1 VASVSVQLTTDRLT
15 LLEGHVAFVKTA
27 LIMLQKKIAFCAS
40 ELNERIE
47 KRESMIKMG
56 MENVADSLIPGFD
69 KLEEKFVELVQ
80 SMKSVL
86 GDFEPLRKQVEDAAA
101 EGHTD
106 NIELRAKIR
115 ASAASVTELKDALE
129 AAASSLEGRIEMEEV
144 KWRGDAPSTVPAVPN
159 AAPAAGGTPDVDSIV
174 ADLAPARD

>member
-1 VASVSVQLTTDRLT
+1 MCYSNRLDVAAW
-15 LLEGHVAFVKTA
+15 H
-27 LIMLQKKIAFCAS
+27 AS
-40 ELNERIE
+40 FSYIFILR
-47 KRESMIKMG
+47 RMIKMG

-86 GDFEPLRKQVEDAAA
+86 GDFEPLRKQVEDATA
-101 EGHTD
+101 EGLTD
-106 NIELRAKIR
+106 NSELRAKIKDGL
-115 ASAASVTELKDALE
+115 ASVTELKAALE

-144 KWRGDAPSTVPAVPN
+144 KWRGEATLPAPTPAAAPS
-159 AAPAAGGTPDVDSIV
+159 AGGAPDVDSIV

>member
-1 VASVSVQLTTDRLT
+1 
-15 LLEGHVAFVKTA
+15 
-27 LIMLQKKIAFCAS
+27 
-40 ELNERIE
+40 
-47 KRESMIKMG
+47 MG

-86 GDFEPLRKQVEDAAA
+86 GEFEPLRKQVEDATA
-101 EGHTD
+101 EGSTD
-106 NIELRAKIR
+106 NSELRAKIKGGL
-115 ASAASVTELKDALE
+115 ASVIELKAALE

-144 KWRGDAPSTVPAVPN
+144 KWRGDASLPAPVS
-159 AAPAAGGTPDVDSIV
+159 AAAAGPPDVDSIV

>member
-1 VASVSVQLTTDRLT
+1 MPLAGLLSQRLAIS
-15 LLEGHVAFVKTA
+15 HVFA
-27 LIMLQKKIAFCAS
+27 L
-40 ELNERIE
+40 R
-47 KRESMIKMG
+47 RMIKMG

-86 GDFEPLRKQVEDAAA
+86 GDFEPLRKQVEDATA
-101 EGHTD
+101 EGSTD
-106 NIELRAKIR
+106 NSELRAKIKDGV
-115 ASAASVTELKDALE
+115 ASVNELKAALE

-144 KWRGDAPSTVPAVPN
+144 KWRGEASLPASVPA
-159 AAPAAGGTPDVDSIV
+159 AAPAAAGAPDVDSIV

>member
-1 VASVSVQLTTDRLT
+1 MSHAVIRVMHHSSHLDAVGWPD
-15 LLEGHVAFVKTA
+15 AFSHLFV
-27 LIMLQKKIAFCAS
+27 L
-40 ELNERIE
+40 R
-47 KRESMIKMG
+47 RMIKMG

-86 GDFEPLRKQVEDAAA
+86 GDFEPLRKQVEDVTA
-101 EGHTD
+101 EGRTD
-106 NIELRAKIR
+106 NSELRAKIKDGL
-115 ASAASVTELKDALE
+115 ASVSELKTALE

-144 KWRGDAPSTVPAVPN
+144 KWRGDATLSAPAPA
-159 AAPAAGGTPDVDSIV
+159 AAPAAGGAPDVDSIV

>member
-1 VASVSVQLTTDRLT
+1 MRSDCRAACL
-15 LLEGHVAFVKTA
+15 TA
-27 LIMLQKKIAFCAS
+27 LRLH
-40 ELNERIE
+40 R
-47 KRESMIKMG
+47 MIKMG

-101 EGHTD
+101 DGNTD
-106 NIELRAKIR
+106 NSELRAKIGEGL
-115 ASAASVTELKDALE
+115 ASVMELKTALE

-144 KWRGDAPSTVPAVPN
+144 KWRGESPVPA
-159 AAPAAGGTPDVDSIV
+159 AAPAVADAVPAAGAAPDVDSIV